1 VSWYQKS
8 IDEVL
13 TLLSTRLDGLSTEE
27 AGKRLSEHGPNVIEK
42 GKKRSA
48 FAILAGQFTD
58 FMILLLIAAAIIS
71 AALGETID
79 AAAILVIL
87 LLNAGIGFFQEYRAE
102 RALEALSRLATQEAV
117 VIRDGKPRKID
128 TRLIVPGDIIILEAG
143 QIVPADVRLI
153 EAVSL
158 RVNEAV
164 LTGESYAAEKR
175 TEPQEGAN
183 LPLGDQS
190 CLAFKGTAIVY
201 GRGKGVVFATG
212 NQTELGKI
220 ASLLRETE
228 EEKTP
233 LQKRLAVFGRQL
245 SFAALVI
252 CAIVFGI
259 GVARGNEPLEMF
271 IIAVSIAVA
280 AVPEALPAVIS
291 ITLALGARTMAKANA
306 LIRHLPAVETLG
318 SVTYICTDKT
328 GTLTLNT
335 MTVERVHVFSDDL
348 ENAERMIFLAM
359 ALNNDAIIDA
369 TGRPAGDP
377 MEVALRLAAEEHGV
391 KEDIVAAYP
400 RVFEIPFDSTRKRMT
415 TVHRTPEGRMLVVV
429 KGSYEALRSLA
440 GSVYGTTEEADAVF
454 RDVDAEIEQAAADGK
469 RTIAFGIKELE
480 EEAYAMCTPEE
491 VERNLS
497 FLGFASLIDPLRPEA
512 GDAVREAREAG
523 IAVAMITGD
532 HPLTAARI
540 AREAG
545 ILDSGKVI
553 TGQELAA
560 MPLDAFEEEVEN
572 VRVYARVDPAQK
584 LKIVT
589 ALQDRGHIV
598 AMTGDGVNDAPALKK
613 ADIGIAMGITGSDVA
628 KESARMVLLDDNFA
642 TIVRAVR
649 EGRRIYDNIRK
660 FVRYTLG
667 SNSGEII
674 TVLVGPLLGL
684 PLALKAIHIL
694 WINLVT
700 DSLPGIALAAE
711 RAEPDVMKRPPRHPQ
726 ESIFA
731 RGLGIHVIWVGLVM
745 GAITLFA
752 QWFSI
757 RNGWEGWQ
765 TIAFSVLCISQMGHA
780 FAIRSERQSTFSIGF
795 LSNRPLLF
803 AVALT
808 VVLQLA
814 LIYVPF
820 FHPIFKTQALPA
832 DQLAFVFALS
842 TVVFFAVEVEKFL
855 IRRLN
860 LYKMPKVEVKFEERE
875 VPGAVRFPGE

>member
-1 VSWYQKS
+1 MSWYQKS

-13 TLLSTRLDGLSTEE
+13 TLLSTRLEGLSSEE
-27 AGKRLSEHGPNVIEK
+27 AEKRLSEHGPNVIEK

-48 FAILAGQFTD
+48 LAILAGQFTD
-58 FMILLLIAAAIIS
+58 FMILLLIAAAIVS

-79 AAAILVIL
+79 ATAILVIL
-87 LLNAGIGFFQEYRAE
+87 VLNACIGFFQEYRAE
-102 RALEALSRLATQEAV
+102 RALEALSQLATQEAV
-117 VIRDGKPRKID
+117 VIRDGAPRKID
-128 TRLIVPGDIIILEAG
+128 TRLLVPGDIVVLEAG
-143 QIVPADVRLI
+143 QIVPADIRLI

-190 CLAFKGTAIVY
+190 CLAFKGTAVVY
-201 GRGKGVVFATG
+201 GRGKGIVFATG

-245 SFAALVI
+245 SIAALVI

-271 IIAVSIAVA
+271 IVAVSLAVA

-291 ITLALGARTMAKANA
+291 ITLALGARAMAKANA

-335 MTVERVHVFSDDL
+335 MTVESVHVFSDDR
-348 ENAERMIFLAM
+348 ENAERMLFLAM
-359 ALNNDAIIDA
+359 ALNNDAMIDA

-391 KEDIVAAYP
+391 KEDIVAMYP

-415 TVHRTPEGRMLVVV
+415 TVHRTPDGRVLVVV

-440 GSVYGTTEEADAVF
+440 GSIYGTEDKGDAAF
-454 RDVDAEIEQAAADGK
+454 REVDAGIERAAADGK

-480 EEAYAMCTPEE
+480 EAAFAMCTPEE

-497 FLGFASLIDPLRPEA
+497 FLGFASLIDPLRAEA
-512 GDAVREAREAG
+512 RDAVLEAREAG

-545 ILDSGKVI
+545 ILDSGTVL

-560 MPLDAFEEEVEN
+560 MPLEAFEAEVEN

-642 TIVRAVR
+642 TIVKAVR
-649 EGRRIYDNIRK
+649 EGRHIYDNIRK
-660 FVRYTLG
+660 FVRYVLG
-667 SNSGEII
+667 SNSGEIF
-674 TVLVGPLLGL
+674 TLFVGSLLGFPL
-684 PLALKAIHIL
+684 PLKAIHIL

-700 DSLPGIALAAE
+700 DGLPAIALSAE
-711 RAEPDVMKRPPRHPQ
+711 KPEPDIMKRPPRPPQ

-731 RGLGIHVIWVGLVM
+731 RGLGIHIIWVGILM
-745 GAITLFA
+745 GSLTLFS
-752 QWFSI
+752 QWYSI
-757 RNGWEGWQ
+757 RHAWGDWQ
-765 TIAFSVLCISQMGHA
+765 TIVFSVLCLSQMGHVL
-780 FAIRSERQSTFSIGF
+780 AIRSERESTFRIGF
-795 LSNRPLLF
+795 FSNPLLLL

-808 VVLQLA
+808 FVLQLA
-814 LIYVPF
+814 LIYVPALQ
-820 FHPIFKTQALPA
+820 PIFKTQPLTPE
-832 DQLAFVFALS
+832 QLLFTIVMS
-842 TVVFFAVEVEKFL
+842 SIVFFAVELEKVL
-855 IRRLN
+855 IRRFG
-860 LYKMPKVEVKFEERE
+860 LYEQRSSRV
-875 VPGAVRFPGE
+875 